1 MMKAIGTAED
11 DVQVNNQSHSW
22 FKRAEKVLP
31 GGVNSPVRA
40 FRSVGGEPPVIACA
54 DGAHLVDVDGNE
66 YIDYIGSWGP
76 MILGH
81 REPTV
86 VAALRAAIETGLSY
100 GAPSTPEVTLA
111 EEIIARVPGLE
122 MIRFVNSGT
131 EATMSAIRLAR
142 AATKRDVI
150 IKFSGG
156 YHGHADSFLV
166 QAGSGAATFGLPDSP
181 GVTAG
186 AAKDTRCA
194 IYNDLDSVRA
204 LFDSEPDGIAAVIVE
219 PVAGNV
225 GCIPPA
231 PGFLAGLRALCTRY
245 GALLIFDEVMTG
257 FRVARGGAIELYSI
271 RPDLA
276 TFGKVIGGG
285 LPVGAYGGKAEF
297 MRLVAPSGPVYQAGT
312 LSGNPL
318 AMTGGLATLAK
329 LDGQAYVL
337 LEKRSERLEEGLLSA
352 CRHARVPA
360 RVQRVGSMLTL
371 FFADHAVHNYADAQR
386 ADHARFRLFFHAMLR
401 RGVHLP
407 PSGYECWFVSL
418 AHDDGNIDRTINIA
432 REALEEITK

>member
-1 MMKAIGTAED
+1 MDVLKSKETAIE
-11 DVQVNNQSHSW
+11 QSTSISRMW
-22 FKRAEKVLP
+22 FERAQCVLP

-40 FRSVGGEPPVIACA
+40 FKSVGGQPPVMAYA
-54 DGAHLVDVDGNE
+54 EGATLVDVDGNE

-81 REPTV
+81 CEPSV
-86 VAALRAAIETGLSY
+86 VEAVHSAVDMGFSY
-100 GAPSTPEVTLA
+100 GAPSTAEVCLA
-111 EEIIARVPGLE
+111 EEIVKRVPGLE
-122 MIRFVNSGT
+122 MVRFVNSGT

-142 AATKRDVI
+142 AATKREVI

-181 GVTAG
+181 GVTSG
-186 AAKDTRCA
+186 AAQDTRCA
-194 IYNDLDSVRA
+194 IYNDLESVSA
-204 LFDSEPDGIAAVIVE
+204 LFEAEPQKIAAVIVE

-231 PGFLAGLRALCTRY
+231 PGFLSGLRKLCSEY
-245 GALLIFDEVMTG
+245 DALLIFDEVMTG
-257 FRVARGGAIELYSI
+257 FRIARGGAIERYDI
-271 RPDLA
+271 TPDLA

-285 LPVGAYGGKAEF
+285 LPVGAYGGRAEI
-297 MRLVAPSGPVYQAGT
+297 MKLVAPQGPVYQAGT

-318 AMTGGLATLAK
+318 AMRAGLATLAK
-329 LDGQAYVL
+329 LDEVSYRT
-337 LEKRSERLEEGLLSA
+337 LERKSAKLEQGLITA
-352 CRHARVPA
+352 CNAAGVSA

-371 FFADHAVHNYADAQR
+371 FFADHEIKNYADAQN
-386 ADHARFRLFFHAMLR
+386 ADHIRFRKFFHAMLE

-418 AHDDGNIDRTINIA
+418 AHDDKQIERTIEIA
-432 REALEEITK
+432 REALAASA

>member
-1 MMKAIGTAED
+1 MSQTMPETALRSTSI
-11 DVQVNNQSHSW
+11 SHMW
-22 FKRAEKVLP
+22 FERAQRVLP

-40 FRSVGGEPPVIACA
+40 FKSVGGEPPMIAYA
-54 DGAHLVDVDGNE
+54 EGAILVDVDGNE

-86 VAALRAAIETGLSY
+86 LEAVQRAAEMGFSY
-100 GAPSTPEVTLA
+100 GAPSTAEVSLA

-122 MIRFVNSGT
+122 MVRFVNSGT

-142 AATKRDVI
+142 AATRRNVI

-181 GVTAG
+181 GVTPG
-186 AAKDTRCA
+186 AAQDTRCA
-194 IYNDLDSVRA
+194 IINDLASVRA
-204 LFDSEPDGIAAVIVE
+204 FFAAEPDKIAAVIVE

-225 GCIPPA
+225 GCIPPTRD
-231 PGFLAGLRALCTRY
+231 FLTGLRTLCDEF

-257 FRVARGGAIELYSI
+257 FRVARGGAIELFGV

-285 LPVGAYGGKAEF
+285 LPVGAYGGMKGI
-297 MRLVAPSGPVYQAGT
+297 MSLVAPQGPVYQAGT

-318 AMTGGLATLAK
+318 AMSAGLATLAK
-329 LDGQAYVL
+329 LDDVAYKSLERKSARLAAGLQQACDEL
-337 LEKRSERLEEGLLSA
+337 NI
-352 CRHARVPA
+352 PA

-371 FFADHAVHNYADAQR
+371 FFRAEAVDNYSDAQQC
-386 ADHARFRLFFHAMLR
+386 DHARFRKFFHAMLE

-418 AHDDGNIDRTINIA
+418 AHDDALIERTILTA
-432 REALEEITK
+432 REALATLN

>member
-1 MMKAIGTAED
+1 MS
-11 DVQVNNQSHSW
+11 NNILDSKTEHSTTISRSW
-22 FKRAEKVLP
+22 NERAKKVLP

-40 FRSVGGEPPVIACA
+40 FKSVGGEPPVIAYA
-54 DGAHLVDVDGNE
+54 EGAVLVDVDGNE

-81 REPTV
+81 REPSV
-86 VAALRAAIETGLSY
+86 VDAVHGAVDMGFSY
-100 GAPSTPEVTLA
+100 GAPSPAEVNLA
-111 EEIIARVPGLE
+111 EDIVSRVPGIE
-122 MIRFVNSGT
+122 MVRFVNSGT

-142 AATKRDVI
+142 AATKRSVI

-181 GVTAG
+181 GVTPG
-186 AAKDTRCA
+186 AAQDTRCA
-194 IYNDLDSVRA
+194 VINDLDSVRV
-204 LFDSEPDGIAAVIVE
+204 LFETDPESIAAVIVE

-225 GCIPPA
+225 GCIPPDF
-231 PGFLAGLRALCTRY
+231 GFLGGLRALCDEF

-257 FRVARGGAIELYSI
+257 FRVARGGAIELFNI
-271 RPDLA
+271 LPDLA

-285 LPVGAYGGKAEF
+285 LPVGAYGGKKEI
-297 MRLVAPSGPVYQAGT
+297 MSLVAPQGPVYQAGT

-318 AMTGGLATLAK
+318 AMKAGLATLAQ
-329 LDGQAYVL
+329 LDDSAYRT
-337 LEKRSERLEEGLLSA
+337 LEKKSARLAEGLLIA
-352 CRHARVPA
+352 CKELEIPA
-360 RVQRVGSMLTL
+360 VVQRVGSMLTL
-371 FFADHAVHNYADAQR
+371 FFTDKPVNNYADAQKC
-386 ADHARFRLFFHAMLR
+386 DHARFKKFFHAMLE

-418 AHDDGNIDRTINIA
+418 AHSDDHVERTIEIA
-432 REALEEITK
+432 KEALAATK